1 MALGLTSQEGGHD
14 TAWSP
19 EELADAV
26 GVSIE
31 SDRPK
36 SLRRVLLTL
45 DAAAAALA
53 WFGVLLGPALM
64 AGVPRRMIVMA
75 VAATAAVLVTIAV
88 MAGQKLYLARIC
100 SVRAVELQR
109 TSRAVVMTSAGVYA
123 AGRVLEVPIH
133 IEAAVMGGFVA
144 FVLLVSARTFFRSW
158 LAAHRREGRYA
169 RPMVLIGANQD
180 AVDLYRVIED
190 HPEMGYRI
198 SGVVARKEDAAAL
211 EVPWLGDIAEAPHVV
226 HASGANGVLVVA
238 SAMATSQLNEVV
250 RDLLMAGVHVHMS
263 SGLQGIAHHRLRAL
277 PFAHEPLFYL
287 ERAHLA
293 RWQVMVKRTLDLGL
307 ASVAVVLVLPM
318 LAAAALAIKLEDGGP
333 LLFRQKRVGRNGE
346 AFTLFKLRT
355 MVPDAEQQLQA
366 LQERNQRMGP
376 LFKLAADP
384 RITSAGRI
392 LRATSIDELPQLFN
406 VLQGTMSLVGPR
418 PALPEEMQQFDDRLQ
433 ARTQV
438 PPGITGLWQVEARDN
453 PSFGAYRRLDLFY
466 VENWSVGL
474 DLGILLA
481 TVGVVL
487 TRGSRALRRAAGLGG
502 QSSAAVLD

>member
-1 MALGLTSQEGGHD
+1 
-14 TAWSP
+14 
-19 EELADAV
+19 
-26 GVSIE
+26 
-31 SDRPK
+31 
-36 SLRRVLLTL
+36 
-45 DAAAAALA
+45 
-53 WFGVLLGPALM
+53 
-64 AGVPRRMIVMA
+64 
-75 VAATAAVLVTIAV
+75 
-88 MAGQKLYLARIC
+88 
-100 SVRAVELQR
+100 
-109 TSRAVVMTSAGVYA
+109 
-123 AGRVLEVPIH
+123 
-133 IEAAVMGGFVA
+133 
-144 FVLLVSARTFFRSW
+144 
-158 LAAHRREGRYA
+158 
-169 RPMVLIGANQD
+169 
-180 AVDLYRVIED
+180 
-190 HPEMGYRI
+190 
-198 SGVVARKEDAAAL
+198 
-211 EVPWLGDIAEAPHVV
+211 
-226 HASGANGVLVVA
+226 
-238 SAMATSQLNEVV
+238 
-250 RDLLMAGVHVHMS
+250 
-263 SGLQGIAHHRLRAL
+263 
-277 PFAHEPLFYL
+277 
-287 ERAHLA
+287 
-293 RWQVMVKRTLDLGL
+293 MVKRTLDLGL